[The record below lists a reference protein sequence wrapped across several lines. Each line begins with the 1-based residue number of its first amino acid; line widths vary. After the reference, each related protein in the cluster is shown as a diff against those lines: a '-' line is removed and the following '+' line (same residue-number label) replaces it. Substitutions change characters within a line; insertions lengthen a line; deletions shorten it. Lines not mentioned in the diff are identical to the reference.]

1 MLERMS
7 FNITCIFVPPLL
19 TQGCNTVSFSC
30 FFKNVVKQVCAV
42 ATAVKVLHSSQ
53 HFDLQLYNSSKWC
66 SSFGQTSLPDVA
78 SRYGEWLVC
87 GASLKWPSWLHFIS
101 SRNCCMVPREVCFKY
116 STEKKNI
123 GFHVQQ
129 QATKLTPCSYYWY
142 TAYGT
147 NYFAYYLW
155 GDIGLLQT
163 FLHFQYVQIDVAVQS
178 TCTIT
183 W

>member
-1 MLERMS
+1 M
-7 FNITCIFVPPLL
+7 
-19 TQGCNTVSFSC
+19 
-30 FFKNVVKQVCAV
+30 VKQVCAV

-129 QATKLTPCSYYWY
+129 QATKLTPCSNYWY

-155 GDIGLLQT
+155 GDIGLHVAYYRPFSTFSMFRLMLLSSLHVQSRGRCMSIDAWFGCHFIYCIYLKDSAHWLT
-163 FLHFQYVQIDVAVQS
+163 FL
-178 TCTIT
+178 
-183 W
+183 